1 MGSRTDRANDLVA
14 RVIASEDNKPQIK
27 IEFSI
32 ANDQSVKV
40 IRKTADFVFSLD
52 NMSYFSGMSPEDGR
66 VIFEGIPQKQGKFV
80 ELCDNEVEIGTTYA
94 YFVICDSSPGSF
106 VGPAAVKV
114 RDPYIFWSHS
124 RILEKCEKLASE
136 HGGRLVD
143 LGESVGHKRLCALS
157 VGNPN
162 KTVALIGAVHA
173 GEAGAELCLS
183 VLEMVARER
192 RDLFDRVG
200 IIALPS
206 VNADGREQV
215 VCGHPAYIRKNRNGI
230 DINRNF
236 DANWKEIGTSYGT
249 LTSDER
255 SSTYRGPY
263 PASEPE
269 TRAVVRLIEELRPT
283 VAISYHHVSSITG
296 DSMYAA
302 RMAESDSEY
311 VKRAEHVA
319 RLYKTGF
326 REPIGYPMNKTVFY
340 SGSSGGFP
348 AYCYKHGI
356 VGFDVEHWASDLS
369 MFNGS
374 KGDEPTRKMLDLC
387 VKCHASALIK
397 LLENMD

>member
-1 MGSRTDRANDLVA
+1 MGSRTDRASELTA
-14 RVIASEDNKPQIK
+14 RVLSKGLCVPRVK
-27 IEFSI
+27 IEFRIDNELPVS
-32 ANDQSVKV
+32 V
-40 IRKTADFVFSLD
+40 IRRTTDFVFSLD
-52 NMSYFSGMSPEDGR
+52 NMSYFSGMTPDGGE
-66 VIFEGIPQKQGKFV
+66 VIFEGVPEREGKLV
-80 ELCDNEVEIGTTYA
+80 SLWDEQVQIGRTYA
-94 YFVICDSSPGSF
+94 YFVICDGSPDSF

-124 RILEKCEKLASE
+124 RILAECERLAAE
-136 HGGRLVD
+136 HGGRLID

-162 KTVALIGAVHA
+162 KAVALIGAVHA

-183 VLEMVARER
+183 VLERVARER
-192 RDLFDRVG
+192 RDLIDRFG

-215 VCGHPAYIRKNRNGI
+215 VCGHPGYIRKNRNGI

-263 PASEPE
+263 SESEPE
-269 TRAVVRLIEELRPT
+269 TRAVVRLIEELRPA

-374 KGDEPTRKMLDLC
+374 KGDEPTREMLDLC